1 MIKSEQGSALGGI
14 YRFCCKAT
22 ADTIGSCPINRN
34 IRTIMGSWKYI
45 WRNWDRSHHN
55 NRSMR
60 EQRSK
65 FSTNWTSPDHMVSC
79 NLPLAKKRFFWMNND
94 EHVGEDK
101 PTKWLQRGRNML
113 SMKTRFS
120 FIQEPLDE
128 KTYLDS
134 KQFFSQRGYAC
145 NETRLVC

>member
-1 MIKSEQGSALGGI
+1 M
-14 YRFCCKAT
+14 
-22 ADTIGSCPINRN
+22 
-34 IRTIMGSWKYI
+34 
-45 WRNWDRSHHN
+45 
-55 NRSMR
+55 
-60 EQRSK
+60 
-65 FSTNWTSPDHMVSC
+65 SC

-101 PTKWLQRGRNML
+101 PTKWLQRGRNIL

-145 NETRLVC
+145 NKTRLVC